1 MTSTEELPSLF
12 SWERTRSTEE
22 LGDFI
27 NRRVAALEYV
37 SLED

>member
-1 MTSTEELPSLF
+1 MPSESEAAPLF
-12 SWERTRSTEE
+12 SWQRLRTTEE

-27 NRRVAALEYV
+27 SRRLAALECV

>member
-1 MTSTEELPSLF
+1 MSLENETPSLF
-12 SWERTRSTEE
+12 SWQRLRSTEE

-27 NRRVAALEYV
+27 SRRLAALEYV